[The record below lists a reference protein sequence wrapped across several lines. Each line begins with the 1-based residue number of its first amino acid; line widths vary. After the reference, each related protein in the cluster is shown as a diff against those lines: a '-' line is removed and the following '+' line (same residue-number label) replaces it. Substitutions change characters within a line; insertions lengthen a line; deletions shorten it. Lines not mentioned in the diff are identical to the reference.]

1 MSART
6 APAPAEVRLTVP
18 PDVIEVFQKAESYL
32 RETYGDSPTHIELM
46 QFHLRGI
53 SAMGVVLDFE
63 RGAREAL
70 GYPPEDEGE
79 LSIDEKLLSL

>member
-1 MSART
+1 MSAKTT
-6 APAPAEVRLTVP
+6 AVPTEMSLSVPAE
-18 PDVIEVFQKAESYL
+18 VIEVFQKAENYL
-32 RETYGDSPTHIELM
+32 RETYGDSPTYIELM

>member
-1 MSART
+1 MNAKT
-6 APAPAEVRLTVP
+6 AAAPAEISLSVP
-18 PDVIEVFQKAESYL
+18 PDVTEVFQKAENYL
-32 RETYGDSPTHIELM
+32 RETYGDSPTCIELM

-70 GYPPEDEGE
+70 GYPPENEDE